1 MKDMTG
7 RERLLAALHGQ
18 ETDRMP
24 FAPLIDD
31 YFISSLGQQ
40 GYPQD
45 ILGAMRL
52 IGNDIMERHV
62 GMVKSEWANVDRRRE
77 EKNGMFR
84 DVYETPVGRVYQEE
98 RPVGNTMFASKHLIQ
113 TIEDVKVYQ
122 YMVEH
127 TRLTPREQAFQERDR
142 EIGDHGIP
150 TMSGPMCPLQEMLQ
164 HLAGVENTV
173 YLLAD
178 YPEEME
184 EVFAAM
190 HERNKR
196 TYQLLAGY
204 PGEVVF
210 DYEDTS
216 TTVMSRSMY
225 VNYTMPC
232 VDDYAD
238 IMHRAGKL
246 FIAHM
251 CGKLTGF
258 IQEIGKGRMDGIDS
272 VCPPT
277 TGDLCSW
284 DARQAWGEG
293 KVVIGGIEPPALAR
307 MDVAECLAYVAEIIE
322 RLPFAP
328 GFVLSSGDAV
338 PYGTP
343 MENLMAI
350 AEYIRLLGARGLRR
364 DAGRELIPGLVE
376 RYGKQGGR

>member
-7 RERLLAALHGQ
+7 RERLLAALDRK

-31 YFISSLGQQ
+31 YFISSLGEQ

-62 GMVKSEWANVDRRRE
+62 GMVKSEWTNVDRRRE
-77 EKNGMFR
+77 KRDQMFR
-84 DVYETPVGRVYQEE
+84 NIYETPVGTVYQEE
-98 RPVGNTMFASKHLIQ
+98 RPVGNTMFSSRYLIQ
-113 TIEDVKVYQ
+113 SIEDVKVYQ

-127 TRLTPREQAFQERDR
+127 TRLTSMERAFIERDK
-142 EIGDHGIP
+142 EIGEDGIP
-150 TMSGPMCPLQEMLQ
+150 AMSGPMCPLQELLQ

-178 YPEEME
+178 YPEELE
-184 EVFAAM
+184 ELFDAM

-196 TYQLLAGY
+196 IYRLLANY
-204 PGEVVF
+204 PGRVVF

-225 VNYTMPC
+225 VDYTMPC
-232 VDDYAD
+232 IDEYAD
-238 IMHRAGKL
+238 IMHKAGKL

-251 CGKLTGF
+251 CGKLSGF
-258 IQEIGKGRMDGIDS
+258 VEEIGKGRMDGIDS

-284 DARQAWGEG
+284 DARQAWGEE

-307 MDVAECLAYVAEIIE
+307 MSVEECLSYVAEIIE
-322 RLPFAP
+322 RMPFAA
-328 GFVLSSGDAV
+328 GFILSSGDAV

-343 MENLMAI
+343 MDNLKAI
-350 AEYIRLLGARGLRR
+350 AEYIRLAGAEALHRNPCRQY
-364 DAGRELIPGLVE
+364 IPMLVE
-376 RYGKQGGR
+376 KYGK

>member
-1 MKDMTG
+1 MRDMTG

-24 FAPLIDD
+24 FSPLIDD

-40 GYPQD
+40 GYSQD

-77 EKNGMFR
+77 ERKGIFR
-84 DVYETPVGRVYQEE
+84 NVYETPVGTVYQEE
-98 RPVGNTMFASKHLIQ
+98 RPVGNTMFASKYLIQ

-122 YMVEH
+122 YMAEH
-127 TRLTPREQAFQERDR
+127 TRLTPREQVFLERDR
-142 EIGDHGIP
+142 EIGDAGIP
-150 TMSGPMCPLQEMLQ
+150 AMSGPMCPLQEMLQ

-178 YPEEME
+178 YPDEME
-184 EVFAAM
+184 EVFAVM

-196 TYQLLAGY
+196 TYQLLANY
-204 PGEVVF
+204 PGHVVF

-238 IMHRAGKL
+238 IMHRSGKL

-251 CGKLTGF
+251 CGKLSGF
-258 IQEIGKGRMDGIDS
+258 VHEIGKGRMDGIDS

-284 DARQAWGEG
+284 DARQAWGE
-293 KVVIGGIEPPALAR
+293 KRVVIGGIEPPALAR
-307 MDVAECLAYVAEIIE
+307 MNVAECLEYVAEIIE
-322 RLPFAP
+322 RLPFAA
-328 GFVLSSGDAV
+328 GFILSSGDAV

-350 AEYIRLLGARGLRR
+350 AAYIRQAGAGALHQDAARQLIPELVEQYGKN
-364 DAGRELIPGLVE
+364 AGR
-376 RYGKQGGR
+376 